1 MMEKI
6 ILLPCQVV
14 SKMNILII
22 FKMLLDMKMTCML
35 KAV

>member
-22 FKMLLDMKMTCML
+22 FKMLLILCTLLYC
-35 KAV
+35 